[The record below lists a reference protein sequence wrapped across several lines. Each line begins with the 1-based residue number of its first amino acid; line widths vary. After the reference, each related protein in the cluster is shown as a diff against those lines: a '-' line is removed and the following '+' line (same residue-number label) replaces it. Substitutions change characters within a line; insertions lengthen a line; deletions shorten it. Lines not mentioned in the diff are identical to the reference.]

1 MKNFVKDFKDFIAR
15 GNVMDMAVG
24 VIIGGAFAAIVG
36 SLVEDIFTP
45 IISWLVGS
53 DNFDQLVVVL
63 GEGESAP
70 TLFIGNFLNAVIKFL
85 MIALLV
91 FIIIRQ
97 VQKVTNRFKKKEE
110 EVVDESIKDCPYC
123 LSTIPAEAT
132 RCPNCTSHLDGTH
145 KA

>member
-1 MKNFVKDFKDFIAR
+1 MKNFMKDFKAFIAK

-45 IISWLVGS
+45 IISWLIGS
-53 DNFDQLVVVL
+53 VNFDKLVVVL
-63 GEGESAP
+63 GAGENAP
-70 TLFIGNFLNAVIKFL
+70 VLLVGHFINAVIKFI

-97 VQKVTNRFKKKEE
+97 VQKLTNRLKKEE
-110 EVVDESIKDCPYC
+110 AEVVDESVKTCPYC
-123 LSTIPAEAT
+123 ISTISVEAT
-132 RCPNCTSHLDGTH
+132 RCPNCTSQLEVVE
-145 KA
+145 K